1 MKKCIVFCFCFAA
14 LALFSTCN
22 KDQDGVYNP
31 SKKIHKIYYL
41 KEDVQELQEVWNWNG
56 NMLSSIDYYS
66 EGVIY
71 YTNSFYYD
79 NDRLTTIRNEIS
91 YATFNY
97 DGDKID
103 SIEIFRNGEEY
114 PSTIYSFE
122 YKGNKLS
129 TLKIILKENLI
140 SPTKNNLVNPLKYI
154 LPQFCNDIEKVVV
167 KCMNETKGKD
177 QTETITLNLTWS
189 GGNITRVKT
198 SVVEG
203 SYTMQEETNAPPC
216 STSYTYDNKENPVKG
231 FLGVLYTGSVTDN
244 FHCNKNNVLTSITLE
259 GIYTYTVTNSYEYE
273 GNYPVKKNSIVHSSS
288 QYVDDYS
295 ETIIYEYE

>member
-14 LALFSTCN
+14 LALFSTCT

-56 NMLSSIDYYS
+56 NLLSSIDYYLD
-66 EGVIY
+66 GVVY

-79 NDRLTTIRNEIS
+79 NDRLTTIQNETS

-103 SIEIFRNGEEY
+103 GIKIFRNGVED

-140 SPTKNNLVNPLKYI
+140 SPDKKNLVNPLKYI

-167 KCMNETKGKD
+167 KCMDETTGKY

-189 GGNITRVKT
+189 GGNITQVKT

-203 SYTMQEETNAPPC
+203 SYTMQEETKC
-216 STSYTYDNKENPVKG
+216 TYDNKENPVKG
-231 FLGVLYTGSVTDN
+231 FLGVYTGGVADN
-244 FHCNKNNVLTSITLE
+244 FHCNKNNVLTSNTLE

-273 GNYPVKKNSIVHSSS
+273 SNYPVKKNSIVHSSS

>member
-56 NMLSSIDYYS
+56 NLLSSIDYYLD
-66 EGVIY
+66 GVVY

-79 NDRLTTIRNEIS
+79 NDRLTTIQNETS

-103 SIEIFRNGEEY
+103 GIKIFWNGVED

-140 SPTKNNLVNPLKYI
+140 SPTKKNLVNPLKYI

-167 KCMNETKGKD
+167 KCMDETKGKY

-189 GGNITRVKT
+189 GGNITQVET

-203 SYTMQEETNAPPC
+203 SYTMQEKTKC
-216 STSYTYDNKENPVKG
+216 TYDNKENPVKG
-231 FLGVLYTGSVTDN
+231 FLGVYTGGVADN
-244 FHCNKNNVLTSITLE
+244 FHCNKNNVLTSNTLD

-273 GNYPVKKNSIVHSSS
+273 GNYPVKKNSIVQSSS